1 MTSMAAG
8 EITTVAKASAT
19 PYQLDQSQTT
29 QACKV
34 LLKHISEE
42 RQRRE
47 AGTAKPN
54 LLTQDA
60 DSSEDEQPE
69 DEQTP
74 IWLILTTKKHI
85 VDQKRLKPNKMYLKP
100 YTQSYRRVGTNI
112 TDHSH
117 TPSIP
122 HQIQQSAS
130 SPPIQPAPTLPSSP
144 TPASPRAYAPASL
157 RHSPSPIL
165 KSNTRRSRH
174 AALSSPHTTSSS
186 LTTA

>member
-1 MTSMAAG
+1 MAAG
-8 EITTVAKASAT
+8 EITTVAKASTT

-60 DSSEDEQPE
+60 DPSEDEQPE

-85 VDQKRLKPNKMYLKP
+85 VDQKRLKPNKMYLTPCTWTKTMRELTTADLFHIP
-100 YTQSYRRVGTNI
+100 STQQQT
-112 TDHSH
+112 
-117 TPSIP
+117 
-122 HQIQQSAS
+122 QQSAS
-130 SPPIQPAPTLPSSP
+130 SPPIHPAPTPPSSP
-144 TPASPRAYAPASL
+144 TPTSPPPCAAASPR
-157 RHSPSPIL
+157 RSPSP
-165 KSNTRRSRH
+165 T
-174 AALSSPHTTSSS
+174 
-186 LTTA
+186 